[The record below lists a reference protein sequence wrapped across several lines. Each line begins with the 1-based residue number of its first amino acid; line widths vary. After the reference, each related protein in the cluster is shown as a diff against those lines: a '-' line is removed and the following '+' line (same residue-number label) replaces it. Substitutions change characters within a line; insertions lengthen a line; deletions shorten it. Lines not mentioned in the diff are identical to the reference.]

1 MKTILGLDLGPG
13 SIGWALVNVE
23 NGKPKSI
30 IKAGS
35 RIIPMDAG
43 EMSDYESGKLQS
55 SASVRTAFRGMRRL
69 YERAALRRERL
80 LRVLNVLGFLPQHY
94 RDQID
99 FGEHPGKFKNHGEP
113 LLPYRKNEAGKSEFI
128 FQPSFL
134 EMLEDFKKNNPQ
146 VLDDGRLIPRDWTL
160 YYCRKKA
167 LDREISREELAWILL
182 NANSKR
188 GYYQLDEEKTEKS
201 NAEKEYRRAKVLD
214 VERLEED
221 RKQKGFYFYKITY
234 DGGLTQTRKCKM
246 QPWRVGDEV
255 DLIITTPLDKNG
267 KPKKDE
273 DGGIRQTLS
282 SPKEDDWGLVMQK
295 TQAGIDHSN
304 CTVGEYIY
312 NSLLENPSEK
322 VRGGI
327 VKTIERHY
335 YMEELRKILE
345 SQARFIPELCDHE
358 LYMKCV
364 RELYRNNEAHV
375 NELKRGNIVDF
386 LIKDVIYYQR
396 PLKSKKSCIADCP
409 YESYTYVDKETGEI
423 KKRPLK
429 VMPKS
434 HPLFQEFRLWQ
445 FIRNI
450 RITENEKIVDGRKYF
465 GYDVTAK
472 YLGTPEDVCRL
483 YEKLS
488 GYENIAESIVLKSL
502 GLNAKMFKWNYGSKK
517 EFPGLKT
524 HHEFATRIA
533 KLEKARELTQKE
545 EYKLWHILYSVSDR
559 DELEKALKHF
569 AEECG
574 FDGQSFYEKFKT
586 VPNMRGDYASYSER
600 AVKRL
605 LQLMRSGKYWNEKEI
620 DEATLKRINAII
632 EYGYS
637 PYEEFSEFKRV
648 DDFQYLQLSD
658 ACYVVYGRHSENADN
673 SVWNSPE
680 EIDEYIGGEFRKNSM
695 RNPVVEKVVAETLKV
710 VRDIW
715 KTYGKP
721 AEIHVEMARS
731 LKDPNDKRKEA
742 TERMAA
748 NRKETIDVRE
758 KLQELKDEHKADNI
772 NPNSFIHILK
782 YKLWKEQGGQSPYTG
797 KSISI
802 ARLFTDEYQVDHI
815 IPQKRYY
822 DDSFTNKEVC
832 ESAVNLDKGARLAY
846 EYILAEGGK
855 EINVTIN
862 GKHEKIAILPKE
874 QYEEWVKKH
883 CVRENGIGRK
893 GKNLMMTDVPASFN
907 ASQLNNT
914 RYIARKTAEILSHI
928 VREGSDP
935 GARSKNIIMTNG
947 SITDR
952 LKKDWGLKQIWN
964 ELMQPR
970 FERLNDKTQSNDYGE
985 DVVDAHGR
993 HYFQTKVPEGL
1004 AEKFDIKRIDH
1015 RHHAMDA
1022 IVIACTSLNHINYMN
1037 NLSGG
1042 EKERYDLRRVLCEKD
1057 SRAFLK
1063 PWETFTQDSREAMNN
1078 IVVSFKQNLRIV
1090 SRASN
1095 YYSHYVD
1102 GKKIIERQTKGEHFS
1117 IRKPL
1122 HKATYSGL
1130 VRLPYT
1136 KMEKIENTIDNPEQ
1150 IVDKSI
1156 RKGLKEILVQ
1166 YNGAADKKKIK
1177 KYFKDRD
1184 YKLNGVDVAKVEV
1197 RIVPEQAG
1205 HSAHRTVLGS
1215 ITNRKQLDS
1224 ITDSGIKKILLN
1236 HLENYGGNYEEAF
1249 SPEGI
1254 SSLNDNIRQLNGG
1267 RDHKPVKCVRV
1278 SEKFSLK
1285 FPVGQSGSKIKTYVE
1300 TEKGTNLFF
1309 AIYVD
1314 EEGTRVFETIPL
1326 NVVVERKKD
1335 HLPAVPECNEKGDK
1349 LLFSLSPGDLVYV
1362 PEEGEHIAMPLD
1374 PKCIYKMV
1382 SANSGVCY
1390 FVPQNVATPIAD
1402 KIEFGIKNKS
1412 ERDLN
1417 GNQIKK
1423 VCLKLETDRLGNII
1437 KITGND

>member
-569 AEECG
+569 AEECE
-574 FDGQSFYEKFKT
+574 FNPQNFYEQFKAA
-586 VPNMRGDYASYSER
+586 PKMRGDYASYSER

-1267 RDHKPVKCVRV
+1267 RDHKPIKCVRV
-1278 SEKFSLK
+1278 SETFTTK
-1285 FPVGQSGSKIKTYVE
+1285 FPVGQTASKTKSYVE

-1314 EEGTRVFETIPL
+1314 EERKRTFETIPL
-1326 NVVVERKKD
+1326 NVVVERKKQ
-1335 HLPAVPECNEKGDK
+1335 HLLAVPEHNENGDK

-1362 PEEGEHIAMPLD
+1362 PEEGEHIAMPLA
-1374 PKCIYKMV
+1374 PKRIYKMV
-1382 SANSGVCY
+1382 SSGKGQC
-1390 FVPQNVATPIAD
+1390 FFIPQNIAAPI
-1402 KIEFGIKNKS
+1402 INNTELGSNNKS
-1412 ERDLN
+1412 ENSWDNR
-1417 GNQIKK
+1417 QIKS

>member
-758 KLQELKDEHKADNI
+758 KLQELKDEHKADNR

-1267 RDHKPVKCVRV
+1267 RDHKPIKCVRV
-1278 SEKFSLK
+1278 SETFTTK
-1285 FPVGQSGSKIKTYVE
+1285 FPVGQTASKTKSYVE

-1314 EEGTRVFETIPL
+1314 EERKRTFETIPL
-1326 NVVVERKKD
+1326 NVVVERKKQ
-1335 HLPAVPECNEKGDK
+1335 HLLAVPEHNENGDK

-1362 PEEGEHIAMPLD
+1362 PEEGEHIAMPLA
-1374 PKCIYKMV
+1374 PKRIYKMV
-1382 SANSGVCY
+1382 SSGKGQC
-1390 FVPQNVATPIAD
+1390 FFIPQNIAAPI
-1402 KIEFGIKNKS
+1402 INNTELGSNNKS
-1412 ERDLN
+1412 ENSWDNR
-1417 GNQIKK
+1417 QIKS

>member
-1 MKTILGLDLGPG
+1 MNT
-13 SIGWALVNVE
+13 E
-23 NGKPKSI
+23 NGMPESI

-99 FGEHPGKFKNHGEP
+99 FDEHPGKFKDHGEP
-113 LLPYRKNEAGKSEFI
+113 LLPYRKNEAGNSEFI

-134 EMLEDFKKNNPQ
+134 EMLEDFRRNNPQ
-146 VLDDGRLIPRDWTL
+146 VLEGGRLIPRDWTL

-188 GYYQLDEEKTEKS
+188 GYYQLDEENAEKS
-201 NAEKEYRRAKVLD
+201 NAEKEYRRAKVVG

-234 DGGLTQTRKCKM
+234 EGGLTQTRKCKM

-282 SPKEDDWGLVMQK
+282 SPREDDWGLVMQK
-295 TQAGIDHSN
+295 TQAGIDHGN
-304 CTVGEYIY
+304 GTVGEYIY

-322 VRGGI
+322 VKGGI

-335 YMEELRKILE
+335 YKEELRKILE
-345 SQARFIPELCDHE
+345 SQSRFIPELQDHE

-364 RELYRNNEAHV
+364 RELYHSNDAHA
-375 NELKRGNIVDF
+375 NELAHRNIVDF
-386 LIKDVIYYQR
+386 LINDVIYYQR

-409 YESYTYVDKETGEI
+409 YESYTYADKETGEI

-434 HPLFQEFRLWQ
+434 HPQFQEFRLWQ

-450 RITENEKIVDGRKYF
+450 RITENEKIVDDRKFF

-488 GYENIAESIVLKSL
+488 GYENITESKVMNAL

-533 KLEKARELTQKE
+533 KLENARELTQIE

-574 FDGQSFYEKFKT
+574 FDGQSFYEKFKA
-586 VPNMRGDYASYSER
+586 VPKMRGDYASYSER
-600 AVKRL
+600 AVERL
-605 LQLMRSGKYWNEKEI
+605 LPLMRAGKYWSEEKI
-620 DEATLKRINAII
+620 KAATLKRINAII
-632 EYGYS
+632 ADGYS
-637 PYEEFSEFKRV
+637 PYEDFPEFSRVGEFQNLR
-648 DDFQYLQLSD
+648 LSD

-673 SVWNSPE
+673 SVWTSPE
-680 EIDEYIGGEFRKNSM
+680 EIDKYLCGDFRKNSM

-731 LKDPNDKRKEA
+731 LKDPSEKRKEA
-742 TERMAA
+742 TERMAE
-748 NRKETIDVRE
+748 NRKDTMDVRE
-758 KLQELKDEHKADNI
+758 ELRKLKDEHKADNV
-772 NPNSFIHILK
+772 NPNSSIHILK
-782 YKLWKEQGGQSPYTG
+782 YKLWKEQGKQSPYTG
-797 KSISI
+797 KPISISC
-802 ARLFTDEYQVDHI
+802 LFTTEYEIDHI

-822 DDSFTNKEVC
+822 DDSFTNKVVC
-832 ESAVNLDKGARLAY
+832 ESAVNKDKGARLAY

-855 EINVTIN
+855 EIDVVVN
-862 GKHEKIAILPKE
+862 GKHEKTVILPKE
-874 QYEEWVKKH
+874 QYEELVAKHYVK
-883 CVRENGIGRK
+883 ENVIGRK

-928 VREGSDP
+928 VRGEDDP
-935 GARSKNIIMTNG
+935 GARSKNMIMTNG

-952 LKKDWGLKQIWN
+952 LKKDWGLKQIWSK
-964 ELMQPR
+964 LMQPR

-985 DVVDAHGR
+985 EITDSNGKR
-993 HYFQTKVPEGL
+993 YFQTRVPEEF

-1022 IVIACTSLNHINYMN
+1022 IVIACTSLSHINYMN

-1063 PWETFTQDSREAMNN
+1063 PWETFTQDSREALNN
-1078 IVVSFKQNLRIV
+1078 IIVSFKQNLRIV

-1095 YYSHYVD
+1095 YYRHYVD
-1102 GKKIIERQTKGEHFS
+1102 GKKVTERQTKGEHFS

-1122 HKATYSGL
+1122 HKAMYSGL
-1130 VRLPYT
+1130 VRLPDT
-1136 KMEKIENTIDNPEQ
+1136 KKEKIENTIDNPEQ

-1156 RKGLKEILVQ
+1156 RKELRKILAQ
-1166 YNGAADKKKIK
+1166 YNGTADKKKIK

-1184 YKLNGVDVAKVEV
+1184 YKLNGVDVSKVEV
-1197 RIVPEQAG
+1197 RIVPEKAM
-1205 HSAHRTVLGS
+1205 HSAHRTALGL
-1215 ITNRKQLDS
+1215 ITKRKQLDS
-1224 ITDSGIKKILLN
+1224 ITDTGIKKILLN

-1267 RDHKPVKCVRV
+1267 RDHKPIKCVRV
-1278 SEKFSLK
+1278 SETFTTK
-1285 FPVGQSGSKIKTYVE
+1285 FPVGQTASKTKSYVE
-1300 TEKGTNLFF
+1300 AEKGTNLFF

-1314 EEGTRVFETIPL
+1314 EEGKRTFETIPL
-1326 NVVVERKKD
+1326 NVVVERKRQ
-1335 HLPAVPECNEKGDK
+1335 HLTAVPECNEKGNR

-1362 PEEGEHIAMPLD
+1362 PEDDEHIAMPLA
-1374 PKCIYKMV
+1374 PKRVYKMV
-1382 SANSGVCY
+1382 SSNNGECY
-1390 FVPQNVATPIAD
+1390 FVPQFIASPIINT
-1402 KIEFGIKNKS
+1402 IELGSNNKS
-1412 ERDLN
+1412 ERDWRN
-1417 GNQIKK
+1417 IQIKK
-1423 VCLKLETDRLGNII
+1423 VCLKLETDRLGNIL
-1437 KITGND
+1437 KIIGND

>member
-1 MKTILGLDLGPG
+1 MNT
-13 SIGWALVNVE
+13 E
-23 NGKPKSI
+23 NGMPESI

-99 FGEHPGKFKNHGEP
+99 FDEHPGKFKDHGEP
-113 LLPYRKNEAGKSEFI
+113 LLPYRKDEAGNSEFI

-134 EMLEDFKKNNPQ
+134 EMLEDFRRNNPQ
-146 VLDDGRLIPRDWTL
+146 VLEGGRLIPRDWTL

-188 GYYQLDEEKTEKS
+188 GYYQLDEENAEKS
-201 NAEKEYRRAKVLD
+201 NAEKEYRRAKVVG

-234 DGGLTQTRKCKM
+234 EGGLTQTRKCKM

-282 SPKEDDWGLVMQK
+282 SPREDDWGLVMQK
-295 TQAGIDHSN
+295 TQAGIDHGN
-304 CTVGEYIY
+304 GTVGEYIY

-322 VRGGI
+322 VKGGI

-335 YMEELRKILE
+335 YKEELRKILE
-345 SQARFIPELCDHE
+345 SQSRFIPELQDHE

-364 RELYRNNEAHV
+364 RELYHSNDAHA
-375 NELKRGNIVDF
+375 NELAHRNIVDF
-386 LIKDVIYYQR
+386 LINDVIYYQR

-409 YESYTYVDKETGEI
+409 YESYTYADKETGEI

-434 HPLFQEFRLWQ
+434 HPQFQEFRLWQ

-450 RITENEKIVDGRKYF
+450 RITENEKIVDDRKFF

-488 GYENIAESIVLKSL
+488 GYENITESKVMNAL

-533 KLEKARELTQKE
+533 KLENARELTQIE

-574 FDGQSFYEKFKT
+574 FDGQSFYEKFKA
-586 VPNMRGDYASYSER
+586 VPKMRGDYASYSER
-600 AVKRL
+600 AVERL
-605 LQLMRSGKYWNEKEI
+605 LPLMRAGKYWSEEKI
-620 DEATLKRINAII
+620 KAATLKRINAII
-632 EYGYS
+632 ADGYS
-637 PYEEFSEFKRV
+637 PYEDFPEFSRVGEFQNLR
-648 DDFQYLQLSD
+648 LSD

-673 SVWNSPE
+673 SVWTSPE
-680 EIDEYIGGEFRKNSM
+680 EIDKYLCGDFRKNSM

-731 LKDPNDKRKEA
+731 LKDPSEKRKEA
-742 TERMAA
+742 TERMAE
-748 NRKETIDVRE
+748 NRKDTMDVRE
-758 KLQELKDEHKADNI
+758 ELRKLKDEHKADNV
-772 NPNSFIHILK
+772 NPNSSIHILK
-782 YKLWKEQGGQSPYTG
+782 YKLWKEQGKQSPYTG
-797 KSISI
+797 KPISISC
-802 ARLFTDEYQVDHI
+802 LFTTEYEIDHI

-822 DDSFTNKEVC
+822 DDSFTNKVVC
-832 ESAVNLDKGARLAY
+832 ESAVNKDKGARLAY

-855 EINVTIN
+855 EIDVVVN
-862 GKHEKIAILPKE
+862 GKHEKTVILPKE
-874 QYEEWVKKH
+874 QYEELVAKHYVK
-883 CVRENGIGRK
+883 ENVIGRK

-928 VREGSDP
+928 VRGEDDP
-935 GARSKNIIMTNG
+935 GARSKNMIMTNG

-952 LKKDWGLKQIWN
+952 LKKDWGLKQIWSK
-964 ELMQPR
+964 LMQPR

-985 DVVDAHGR
+985 EITDSNGKR
-993 HYFQTKVPEGL
+993 YFQTRVPEEF

-1022 IVIACTSLNHINYMN
+1022 IVIACTSLSHINYMN

-1063 PWETFTQDSREAMNN
+1063 PWETFTQDSREALNN
-1078 IVVSFKQNLRIV
+1078 IIVSFKQNLRIV

-1095 YYSHYVD
+1095 YYRHYVD
-1102 GKKIIERQTKGEHFS
+1102 GKKVTERQTKGEHFS

-1122 HKATYSGL
+1122 HKAMYSGL
-1130 VRLPYT
+1130 VRLPDT
-1136 KMEKIENTIDNPEQ
+1136 KKEKIENTIDNPEQ

-1156 RKGLKEILVQ
+1156 RKELRKILAQ
-1166 YNGAADKKKIK
+1166 YNGTADKKKIK

-1184 YKLNGVDVAKVEV
+1184 YKLNGVDVSKVEV
-1197 RIVPEQAG
+1197 RIVPEKAM
-1205 HSAHRTVLGS
+1205 HSAHRTALGL
-1215 ITNRKQLDS
+1215 ITKRKQLDS
-1224 ITDSGIKKILLN
+1224 ITDTGIKKILLN

-1267 RDHKPVKCVRV
+1267 RDHKPIKCVRV
-1278 SEKFSLK
+1278 SETFTTK
-1285 FPVGQSGSKIKTYVE
+1285 FPVGQTASKTKSYVE
-1300 TEKGTNLFF
+1300 AEKGTNLFF

-1314 EEGTRVFETIPL
+1314 EEGKRTFETIPL
-1326 NVVVERKKD
+1326 NVVVERKRQ
-1335 HLPAVPECNEKGDK
+1335 HLTAVPECNEKGNR

-1362 PEEGEHIAMPLD
+1362 PEDDEHIAMPLA
-1374 PKCIYKMV
+1374 PKRVYKMV
-1382 SANSGVCY
+1382 SSNNGECY
-1390 FVPQNVATPIAD
+1390 FVPQFIASPIINT
-1402 KIEFGIKNKS
+1402 IELGSNNKS
-1412 ERDLN
+1412 ERDWRN
-1417 GNQIKK
+1417 IQIKK
-1423 VCLKLETDRLGNII
+1423 VCLKLETDRLGNIL
-1437 KITGND
+1437 KIIGND

>member
-13 SIGWALVNVE
+13 SIGWALVNTE
-23 NGKPKSI
+23 NGMPESI

-99 FGEHPGKFKNHGEP
+99 FDEHPGKFKDHGEP
-113 LLPYRKNEAGKSEFI
+113 LLPYRKDEAGNSEFI

-134 EMLEDFKKNNPQ
+134 EMLEDFRRNNPQ
-146 VLDDGRLIPRDWTL
+146 VLEGGRLIPRDWTL

-188 GYYQLDEEKTEKS
+188 GYYQLDEENAEKS
-201 NAEKEYRRAKVLD
+201 NAEKEYRRAKVVG

-234 DGGLTQTRKCKM
+234 EGGLTQTRKCKM

-282 SPKEDDWGLVMQK
+282 SPREDDWGLVMQK
-295 TQAGIDHSN
+295 TQAGIDHGN
-304 CTVGEYIY
+304 GTVGEYIY

-322 VRGGI
+322 VKGGI

-335 YMEELRKILE
+335 YKEELRKILE
-345 SQARFIPELCDHE
+345 SQSRFIPELQDHE

-364 RELYRNNEAHV
+364 RELYHSNDAHA
-375 NELKRGNIVDF
+375 NELAHRNIVDF
-386 LIKDVIYYQR
+386 LINDVIYYQR

-409 YESYTYVDKETGEI
+409 YESYTYADKETGEI

-434 HPLFQEFRLWQ
+434 HPQFQEFRLWQ

-450 RITENEKIVDGRKYF
+450 RITENEKIVDDRKFF

-488 GYENIAESIVLKSL
+488 GYENITESKVMNAL

-533 KLEKARELTQKE
+533 KLENARELTQIE

-574 FDGQSFYEKFKT
+574 FDGQSFYEKFKA
-586 VPNMRGDYASYSER
+586 VPKMRGDYASYSER
-600 AVKRL
+600 AVERL
-605 LQLMRSGKYWNEKEI
+605 LPLMRAGKYWSEEKI
-620 DEATLKRINAII
+620 KAATLKRINAII
-632 EYGYS
+632 ADGYS
-637 PYEEFSEFKRV
+637 PYEDFPEFSRVGEFQNLR
-648 DDFQYLQLSD
+648 LSD

-673 SVWNSPE
+673 SVWTSPE
-680 EIDEYIGGEFRKNSM
+680 EIDKYLCGDFRKNSM

-731 LKDPNDKRKEA
+731 LKDPSEKRKEA
-742 TERMAA
+742 TERMAE
-748 NRKETIDVRE
+748 NRKDTMDVRE
-758 KLQELKDEHKADNI
+758 ELRKLKDEHKADNV
-772 NPNSFIHILK
+772 NPNSSIHILK
-782 YKLWKEQGGQSPYTG
+782 YKLWKEQGKQSPYTG
-797 KSISI
+797 KPISISC
-802 ARLFTDEYQVDHI
+802 LFTTEYEIDHI

-822 DDSFTNKEVC
+822 DDSFTNKVVC
-832 ESAVNLDKGARLAY
+832 ESAVNKDKGARLAY

-855 EINVTIN
+855 EIDVVVN
-862 GKHEKIAILPKE
+862 GKHEKTVILPKE
-874 QYEEWVKKH
+874 QYEELVAKHYVK
-883 CVRENGIGRK
+883 ENVIGRK

-928 VREGSDP
+928 VRGEDDP
-935 GARSKNIIMTNG
+935 GARSKNMIMTNG

-952 LKKDWGLKQIWN
+952 LKKDWGLKQIWSK
-964 ELMQPR
+964 LMQPR

-985 DVVDAHGR
+985 EITDSNGKR
-993 HYFQTKVPEGL
+993 YFQTRVPEEF

-1022 IVIACTSLNHINYMN
+1022 IVIACTSLSHINYMN

-1063 PWETFTQDSREAMNN
+1063 PWETFTQDSREALNN
-1078 IVVSFKQNLRIV
+1078 IIVSFKQNLRIV

-1095 YYSHYVD
+1095 YYRHYVD
-1102 GKKIIERQTKGEHFS
+1102 GKKVTERQTKGEHFS

-1122 HKATYSGL
+1122 HKAMYSGL
-1130 VRLPYT
+1130 VRLPDT
-1136 KMEKIENTIDNPEQ
+1136 KKEKIENTIDNPEQ

-1156 RKGLKEILVQ
+1156 RKELRKILAQ
-1166 YNGAADKKKIK
+1166 YNGTADKKKIK

-1184 YKLNGVDVAKVEV
+1184 YKLNGVDVSKVEV
-1197 RIVPEQAG
+1197 RIVPEKAM
-1205 HSAHRTVLGS
+1205 HSAHRTALGL
-1215 ITNRKQLDS
+1215 ITKRKQLDS
-1224 ITDSGIKKILLN
+1224 ITDTGIKKILLN

-1267 RDHKPVKCVRV
+1267 RDHKPIKCVRV
-1278 SEKFSLK
+1278 SETFTTK
-1285 FPVGQSGSKIKTYVE
+1285 FPVGQTASKTKSYVE
-1300 TEKGTNLFF
+1300 AEKGTNLFF

-1314 EEGTRVFETIPL
+1314 EEGKRTFETIPL
-1326 NVVVERKKD
+1326 NVVVERKRQ
-1335 HLPAVPECNEKGDK
+1335 HLTAVPECNEKGNR

-1362 PEEGEHIAMPLD
+1362 PEDDEHIAMPLA
-1374 PKCIYKMV
+1374 PKRVYKMV
-1382 SANSGVCY
+1382 SSNNGECY
-1390 FVPQNVATPIAD
+1390 FVPQFIASPIINT
-1402 KIEFGIKNKS
+1402 IELGSNNKS
-1412 ERDLN
+1412 ERDWRN
-1417 GNQIKK
+1417 IQIKK
-1423 VCLKLETDRLGNII
+1423 VCLKLETDRLGNIL
-1437 KITGND
+1437 KIIGND

>member
-1 MKTILGLDLGPG
+1 MKTVLGLDLGPG
-13 SIGWALVNVE
+13 SIGWALVNTE
-23 NGKPKSI
+23 NGMPESI

-94 RDQID
+94 RDRVD
-99 FGEHPGKFKNHGEP
+99 FDLHPGKFKDHGEP

-134 EMLEDFKKNNPQ
+134 EMLEDFRRNNPQ
-146 VLDDGRLIPRDWTL
+146 VLEGGRLIPRDWTL

-188 GYYQLDEEKTEKS
+188 GYYQLDEENAEKS
-201 NAEKEYRRAKVLD
+201 NAEKEYRRAKVVG

-234 DGGLTQTRKCKM
+234 EGGLTQTRKCKM

-312 NSLLENPSEK
+312 NSLLEIPSEK
-322 VRGGI
+322 VKGGI

-335 YMEELRKILE
+335 YKEELRKILE
-345 SQARFIPELCDHE
+345 SQARFIPELRDHG

-364 RELYRNNEAHV
+364 RELYRNNEAHA
-375 NELKRGNIVDF
+375 NELKHRNIVDF
-386 LIKDVIYYQR
+386 LINDVIYYQR

-445 FIRNI
+445 FIRNL
-450 RITENEKIVDGRKYF
+450 RVTENEKIVDERRFF

-472 YLGTPEDVCRL
+472 YIGTPEDVCRL

-488 GYENIAESIVLKSL
+488 GYADISESKVLKAL
-502 GLNAKMFKWNYGSKK
+502 GLNAKMFKWNYGPKK

-524 HHEFATRIA
+524 HHEFASRIA
-533 KLEKARELTQKE
+533 KLENARELTQKE

-569 AEECG
+569 AEECE
-574 FDGQSFYEKFKT
+574 FNPQNFYEQFKAA
-586 VPNMRGDYASYSER
+586 PKMRGDYASYSER

-605 LQLMRSGKYWNEKEI
+605 LPLMRTGKYWNEKEI
-620 DEATLKRINAII
+620 DTVTFKRINAII
-632 EYGYS
+632 ADGYS
-637 PYEEFSEFKRV
+637 PCEDFPEFKRV
-648 DDFQYLQLSD
+648 GDFQYLQLSD

-673 SVWNSPE
+673 SVWTSPE
-680 EIDEYIGGEFRKNSM
+680 EIDEYLCGEFRKNSM

-748 NRKETIDVRE
+748 NRKDTIGVRE
-758 KLQELKDEHKADNI
+758 KLQELKDGHKADNV
-772 NPNSFIHILK
+772 NPNSSIHILK
-782 YKLWKEQGGQSPYTG
+782 YKLWEEQGGQSPYTG

-822 DDSFTNKEVC
+822 DDSFTNKVVC

-846 EYILAEGGK
+846 GYILAEGGK
-855 EINVTIN
+855 EIDVTVN
-862 GKHEKIAILPKE
+862 GKREKTAIFPKE

-952 LKKDWGLKQIWN
+952 LKKDWGLKQIWS

-985 DVVDAHGR
+985 EITDSNGKR
-993 HYFQTKVPEGL
+993 YFQTRVPEVL

-1022 IVIACTSLNHINYMN
+1022 IVIACTSLSHINYMN

-1063 PWETFTQDSREAMNN
+1063 PWETFTQDSREALNS
-1078 IVVSFKQNLRIV
+1078 IIVSFRQNLRIV

-1102 GKKIIERQTKGEHFS
+1102 GKKVTERQTKGEHFS

-1130 VRLPYT
+1130 VRLPDY

-1156 RKGLKEILVQ
+1156 RKELKKILAQ
-1166 YNGAADKKKIK
+1166 YNGSADKKKIK

-1197 RIVPEQAG
+1197 RIVPEQAR
-1205 HSAHRTVLGS
+1205 HSAHRTALGS

-1224 ITDSGIKKILLN
+1224 ITDSGIRKILLN

-1267 RDHKPVKCVRV
+1267 RDHKPIKCVRV

-1382 SANSGVCY
+1382 SANSGKCY

-1423 VCLKLETDRLGNII
+1423 VCLKLETDRLGNVI

>member
-569 AEECG
+569 AEECE
-574 FDGQSFYEKFKT
+574 FNPQNFYEQFKAA
-586 VPNMRGDYASYSER
+586 PKMRGDYASYSER
-600 AVKRL
+600 AVRRL
-605 LQLMRSGKYWNEKEI
+605 LPLMRTGKYWDEKEI
-620 DEATLKRINAII
+620 DAATLKRINAII
-632 EYGYS
+632 ADGYN
-637 PYEEFSEFKRV
+637 PCEDFPEFKRV
-648 DDFQYLQLSD
+648 GDFQNLQLSD

>member
-970 FERLNDKTQSNDYGE
+970 FERLNDKTQGNDYGE

-1267 RDHKPVKCVRV
+1267 RDHKPIKCVRV
-1278 SEKFSLK
+1278 SETFTTK
-1285 FPVGQSGSKIKTYVE
+1285 FPVGQTASKTKSYVE

-1314 EEGTRVFETIPL
+1314 EERKRTFETIPL
-1326 NVVVERKKD
+1326 NVVVERKKQ
-1335 HLPAVPECNEKGDK
+1335 HLLAVPEHNENGDK

-1362 PEEGEHIAMPLD
+1362 PEEGEHIAMPLA
-1374 PKCIYKMV
+1374 PKRIYKMV
-1382 SANSGVCY
+1382 SSGKGQC
-1390 FVPQNVATPIAD
+1390 FFIPQNIAAPI
-1402 KIEFGIKNKS
+1402 INNTELGSNNKS
-1412 ERDLN
+1412 ENSWDNR
-1417 GNQIKK
+1417 QIKS

>member
-569 AEECG
+569 AEECE
-574 FDGQSFYEKFKT
+574 FNPQNFYEQFKAA
-586 VPNMRGDYASYSER
+586 PKMRGDYASYSER
-600 AVKRL
+600 AVRRL
-605 LQLMRSGKYWNEKEI
+605 LPLMRTGKYWDEKEI
-620 DEATLKRINAII
+620 DAATLKRINAII
-632 EYGYS
+632 ADGYN
-637 PYEEFSEFKRV
+637 PCEDFPEFKRV
-648 DDFQYLQLSD
+648 GDFQNLQLSD

-1267 RDHKPVKCVRV
+1267 RDHKPIKCVRV
-1278 SEKFSLK
+1278 SETFTTK
-1285 FPVGQSGSKIKTYVE
+1285 FPVGQTASKTKSYVE

-1314 EEGTRVFETIPL
+1314 EERKRTFETIPL
-1326 NVVVERKKD
+1326 NVVVERKKQ
-1335 HLPAVPECNEKGDK
+1335 HLLAVPEHNENGDK

-1362 PEEGEHIAMPLD
+1362 PEEGEHIAMPLA
-1374 PKCIYKMV
+1374 PKRIYKMV
-1382 SANSGVCY
+1382 SSGKGQC
-1390 FVPQNVATPIAD
+1390 FFIPQNIAAPI
-1402 KIEFGIKNKS
+1402 INNTELGSNNKS
-1412 ERDLN
+1412 ENSWDNR
-1417 GNQIKK
+1417 QIKS